1 MGLKVVITGAS
12 GMVGKGVLLE
22 CLDSSAVEKVLTV
35 SRSPIGVAHPKHEE
49 LLVRDFMAAD
59 AFAEKLKGYDAC
71 YFCAG
76 TTSVGKTEEL
86 YTQVTY
92 DLTMNF
98 AKQFIA
104 QSPDSVFC
112 YVSGAGTDSTEQGRS
127 MWARVK
133 GRTENAIMAMP
144 FKAAYA
150 FRPGYI
156 QPYRG
161 IRSKMAWANVLYVL
175 LWPLYQLLKLI
186 PGAVTDTISIGKAM
200 LYVTQHR
207 PPVRVVGNRDM
218 NAFARG

>member
-35 SRSPIGVAHPKHEE
+35 SRSSIGVGHPKHEE
-49 LLVRDFMAAD
+49 LLVRDFMAPD
-59 AFAEKLKGYDAC
+59 AFVDNLKGYDAC

-76 TTSVGKTEEL
+76 TTSVGKTEEA
-86 YTQVTY
+86 YTQMTY
-92 DLTMNF
+92 ELTMNF

-104 QSPDSVFC
+104 QSPNSVFC
-112 YVSGAGTDSTEQGRS
+112 YVSGTGTDSSEKGRS

-133 GRTENAIMAMP
+133 GRTENAIIAMP

-175 LWPLYQLLKLI
+175 LWPLYQLLRLL

-200 LYVTQHR
+200 LVVTQR
-207 PPVRVVGNRDM
+207 EPAIRVLGNREI
-218 NAFARG
+218 NRFAKG